1 MRGHSWLRALPLTL
15 TLSPLAWGEGT
26 GWALLR
32 THIALMLFYALAT
45 AIFFALLWKEQ
56 RRDRIRYFL
65 VIFFSMF
72 LGAIALGW
80 VMYPL
85 PR

>member
-1 MRGHSWLRALPLTL
+1 VSV
-15 TLSPLAWGEGT
+15 
-26 GWALLR
+26 LR
-32 THIALMLFYALAT
+32 THVALMFFYALAT
-45 AIFFALLWKEQ
+45 AIFFALLWKET
-56 RRDRIRYFL
+56 RRDRVRTFL

-72 LGAIALGW
+72 LGAIVLGW

>member
-1 MRGHSWLRALPLTL
+1 MSFF
-15 TLSPLAWGEGT
+15 
-26 GWALLR
+26 R
-32 THIALMLFYALAT
+32 THLVLMFFYALAT
-45 AIFFALLWKEQ
+45 AIFFALLWKEK
-56 RRDRIRYFL
+56 RRDRIRTFL